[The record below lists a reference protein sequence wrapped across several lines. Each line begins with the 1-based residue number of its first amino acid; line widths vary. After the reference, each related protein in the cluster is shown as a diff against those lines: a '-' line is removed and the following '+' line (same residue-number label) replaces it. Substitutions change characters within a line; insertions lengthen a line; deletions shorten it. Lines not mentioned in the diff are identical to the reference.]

1 MRAARPIA
9 GVAGRTGVAR
19 VEPEAVALIEALVAV
34 LVEHPA
40 SARERAVVERAATY
54 LARARRGGARP

>member
-9 GVAGRTGVAR
+9 GVAARAGVAL
-19 VEPEAVALIEALVAV
+19 VEPEAVVLIEALVAV

-40 SARERAVVERAATY
+40 SARERAVVERAARF
-54 LARARRGGARP
+54 LSRARRGGARP

>member
-9 GVAGRTGVAR
+9 GVAGRTGVTR
-19 VEPEAVALIEALVAV
+19 VEPEAVVLIEALVAL

-40 SARERAVVERAATY
+40 SARERAVVERAAAF